1 MTLNPEWL
9 HRVLNWRRELP
20 KHFYSPLGAVEWSG
34 YTTTGRLSP
43 TDAKNGQFAPM
54 PAGTAWGRKWD
65 YGWFKGSLKL
75 LPEAAGKRIVLR
87 PELGGQTLLWAD
99 GRLLGCRDREHVEMT
114 LAMRGVTGEVRPA
127 GRVLR
132 RPRRLVVGEG
142 PVPYGVPGVPE
153 PSEPIAQIGETTYGI
168 WNDEFYQAWLDV
180 ETLYQTREDLDP
192 DSLRVAEIDA
202 GLKDFT
208 LIADM
213 ELLEEML
220 ETVPGSKLGPLLE
233 YQWLDGTLHHRLR
246 PLDVAWLWR
255 LRETEFKIT
264 GTIANQ
270 LELAA
275 EYPEYKFIQ
284 SQPHLFWMIK
294 TLYPDVYEE
303 VKSAVRSGHIVPEG
317 GMWVE
322 ADTNLS
328 GGESLIRQFLYGKRF
343 FREEFGVECE
353 LLWLPDVFGY
363 SGQMPQIMR
372 GCGIQYFGTQ
382 KIFWTYNG
390 GDKFPHNLFTWR
402 GIDGSEVLAHIFNDY
417 NSMTDPKSLN
427 RRWSERVQKD
437 G

>member
-1 MTLNPEWL
+1 
-9 HRVLNWRRELP
+9 
-20 KHFYSPLGAVEWSG
+20 
-34 YTTTGRLSP
+34 
-43 TDAKNGQFAPM
+43 
-54 PAGTAWGRKWD
+54 
-65 YGWFKGSLKL
+65 
-75 LPEAAGKRIVLR
+75 
-87 PELGGQTLLWAD
+87 
-99 GRLLGCRDREHVEMT
+99 MT
-114 LAMRGVTGEVRPA
+114 LAMRGVAGKKFDLLAECYAGHGE
-127 GRVLR
+127 
-132 RPRRLVVGEG
+132 LVVGEG

-168 WNDEFYQAWLDV
+168 WNDEFYHAWLDL
-180 ETLYQTREDLDP
+180 ETLYQTREGLDP

-213 ELLEEML
+213 E
-220 ETVPGSKLGPLLE
+220 PFGDAGDSAPACNGSSRCWSAATAPPL
-233 YQWLDGTLHHRLR
+233 YTIDSRMDGQ
-246 PLDVAWLWR
+246 LWR

-264 GTIANQ
+264 GTLANQ

-294 TLYPDVYEE
+294 TLYPEVYDE
-303 VKSAVRSGHIVPEG
+303 VKAAARSGHIVPEG

-343 FREEFGVECE
+343 FRDEFGVECE

-372 GCGIQYFGTQ
+372 GCGVQYFATQ

-427 RRWSERVQKD
+427 RRWRERVQKD
-437 G
+437 GQKGMVVAFGWGDGGGRRATVWVPAPPGDLGASRTRMASPRFFKDAEQKACPSALNQ